1 VTEPATT
8 DPAMTGP
15 TPTDPGAPEAPRT
28 VRAAVGIAIVTALSR
43 LVGFVR
49 VLVVAAVLG
58 TTFLGNAFQ
67 SANSISNVVFELVAA
82 GALSAVLVP
91 AFVELLEDG
100 RQRDAEEVAGGVLGV
115 AVTILG
121 SLALVGVLAAP
132 LLARLLTLG
141 VPEDVAAE
149 QRDLVAFLL
158 VFFLPQVVLYSGG
171 TVATGVLH
179 AKRRF
184 LAVAAAPMANTLVM
198 VACLLAFRAVTDGSS
213 SMDLTL
219 GERLLLAAAGTGGV
233 VAFTGVLMG
242 ACRATGFRLRP
253 RLNGRDPRVVRV
265 LRQAGWGIVL
275 HTSAGVLLGG
285 AILAGAA
292 VKGGVVAYQV
302 AWVFFLAP
310 YAIFAQPIQTAILP
324 EWVVEARDPTMDR
337 FATSVR
343 WAIERIALPVL
354 PLAAAMA
361 ALAAPAMRLVSFG
374 AATENNGPELLA
386 VAIGT
391 LAVGLLPYA
400 AFLLLARAFY
410 ALNDSK
416 TPGKVA
422 LLVAGAGAVVMAV
435 GSAFTQGTARIAVI
449 GLAHTVAQ
457 VLGAVLLVLL
467 LTRRIGRR
475 VLTPVVALMAAISI
489 GVGVLM
495 WIGAGVILESRS
507 GRTADLV
514 AVVAMVVLGGLAVA
528 GLYLVTGVRRRLTER
543 LVVEAEPIDEDAVP
557 AGGFS

>member
-1 VTEPATT
+1 VT
-8 DPAMTGP
+8 
-15 TPTDPGAPEAPRT
+15 EAPRT
-28 VRAAVGIAIVTALSR
+28 VRAAVGIAVVTAASR
-43 LVGFVR
+43 LVGFAR

-58 TTFLGNAFQ
+58 TTYLGNAFQ

-91 AFVELLEDG
+91 AFVELLEG
-100 RQRDAEEVAGGVLGV
+100 GHQREAEEVAGGVLGV
-115 AVTILG
+115 AVAILG

-141 VPEDVAAE
+141 VPDDVATE
-149 QRDLVAFLL
+149 QRQLVAFLL
-158 VFFLPQVVLYSGG
+158 VFFLPQVVLYAGG

-184 LAVAAAPMANTLVM
+184 LAVAAAPMANTVVM
-198 VACLLAFRAVTDGSS
+198 VVCLLAFRAVTDGSS
-213 SMDLTL
+213 SMDLSL
-219 GERLLLAAAGTGGV
+219 GERLLLAVAGTGGV

-242 ACRATGFRLRP
+242 ACRASGFRLRP

-265 LRQAGWGIVL
+265 LHQAGWGIVL

-292 VKGGVVAYQV
+292 VEGGVVAYQV

-324 EWVVEARDPTMDR
+324 EWVVEARDDTMER

-343 WAIERIALPVL
+343 WAIERIAVPVL
-354 PLAAAMA
+354 PLAAAMV
-361 ALAAPAMRLVSFG
+361 ALAGPGMRLVSFG
-374 AATENNGPELLA
+374 AATDGDGPELLA
-386 VAIGT
+386 VAVAT
-391 LAVGLLPYA
+391 LALGLLPYA

-422 LLVAGAGAVVMAV
+422 LVVAGAGALVMAV
-435 GSAFTQGTARIAVI
+435 GAFLTHGSARIAVI
-449 GLAHTVAQ
+449 GLAHTTAQ
-457 VLGAVLLVLL
+457 ILGAAFLIALLG
-467 LTRRIGRR
+467 RRIGRR
-475 VLTPVVALMAAISI
+475 VLTPVVGLMAVISAV
-489 GVGVLM
+489 VGVVM
-495 WIGAGVILESRS
+495 WLGARTFLENHS

-514 AVVAMVVLGGLAVA
+514 AVVAMVVLGGIVTVT
-528 GLYLVTGVRRRLTER
+528 LYAATGVRRRLTER
-543 LVVEAEPIDEDAVP
+543 FVVDADPIDEDAVP

>member
-1 VTEPATT
+1 
-8 DPAMTGP
+8 MT
-15 TPTDPGAPEAPRT
+15 EAPRT
-28 VRAAVGIAIVTALSR
+28 VRAAVGIAVVTAASR
-43 LVGFVR
+43 LVGFAR

-58 TTFLGNAFQ
+58 TTYLGNAFQ

-91 AFVELLEDG
+91 AFVELLEG
-100 RQRDAEEVAGGVLGV
+100 GHQREAEEVAGGVLGV
-115 AVTILG
+115 AVAILG

-141 VPEDVAAE
+141 VPDDVATE
-149 QRDLVAFLL
+149 QRQLVAFLL
-158 VFFLPQVVLYSGG
+158 VFFLPQVVLYAGG

-184 LAVAAAPMANTLVM
+184 LAVAAAPMANTVVM
-198 VACLLAFRAVTDGSS
+198 VVCLLAFRAVTDGSS
-213 SMDLTL
+213 SMDLSL
-219 GERLLLAAAGTGGV
+219 GERLLLAVAGTGGV

-242 ACRATGFRLRP
+242 ACRASGFRLRP

-265 LRQAGWGIVL
+265 LHQAGWGIVL

-292 VKGGVVAYQV
+292 VEGGVIAYQV

-324 EWVVEARDPTMDR
+324 EWVVEARDDTMER

-343 WAIERIALPVL
+343 WAIERIAVPVL
-354 PLAAAMA
+354 PLAAAMV
-361 ALAAPAMRLVSFG
+361 ALAGPGMRLVSFG
-374 AATENNGPELLA
+374 AATDGDGPELLA
-386 VAIGT
+386 VAVAT
-391 LAVGLLPYA
+391 LALGLLPYA

-422 LLVAGAGAVVMAV
+422 LVVAGAGALVMAV
-435 GSAFTQGTARIAVI
+435 GAFLTHGSARIAVI
-449 GLAHTVAQ
+449 GLAHTTAQ
-457 VLGAVLLVLL
+457 TLGAAFLIALLG
-467 LTRRIGRR
+467 RRIGRR
-475 VLTPVVALMAAISI
+475 VLTPVVGLMAVISA
-489 GVGVLM
+489 V
-495 WIGAGVILESRS
+495 AGVVMWLGARTFLENHR

-514 AVVAMVVLGGLAVA
+514 AVVAMVVLGGIVTVT
-528 GLYLVTGVRRRLTER
+528 LYAATGVRRRLTER
-543 LVVEAEPIDEDAVP
+543 LVVDADPIDEDAVP

>member
-1 VTEPATT
+1 MTESPH
-8 DPAMTGP
+8 
-15 TPTDPGAPEAPRT
+15 T
-28 VRAAVGIAIVTALSR
+28 VRAAVGIAVVTASSR
-43 LVGFVR
+43 LVGFAR

-58 TTFLGNAFQ
+58 TTYLGNAFQ

-91 AFVELLEDG
+91 AFVELLEG
-100 RQRDAEEVAGGVLGV
+100 GHERDAEEVAGGVLGV
-115 AVTILG
+115 AVAILG

-141 VPEDVAAE
+141 VPADVAPQ
-149 QRDLVAFLL
+149 QRELVAFLL
-158 VFFLPQVVLYSGG
+158 VFFLPQVVLYAGG

-198 VACLLAFRAVTDGSS
+198 VVCLLAFRAATDGSS
-213 SMDLTL
+213 SMSLSV

-233 VAFTGVLMG
+233 IAFTGVLMG

-253 RLNGRDPRVVRV
+253 RLNGRDPRVARV
-265 LRQAGWGIVL
+265 LHQAGWGIVL

-292 VKGGVVAYQV
+292 VEGGVVAYQV

-324 EWVVEARDPTMDR
+324 EWVVEARDDTMDR

-343 WAIERIALPVL
+343 WAIERIAVPVL

-361 ALAAPAMRLVSFG
+361 ALAGPGMRLVSFG
-374 AATENNGPELLA
+374 AATDGNGPELLA
-386 VAIGT
+386 VAVVT
-391 LAVGLLPYA
+391 LAIGLLPYA

-422 LLVAGAGAVVMAV
+422 LIVAAAGALVMAA
-435 GSAFTQGTARIAVI
+435 GAFLTHGTARIAMI
-449 GLAHTVAQ
+449 GLAHTTAQ
-457 VLGAVLLVLL
+457 VLGAAFLVVLLG
-467 LTRRIGRR
+467 RRIGRH
-475 VLTPVVALMAAISI
+475 VITPVVGLLAAISAV
-489 GVGVLM
+489 VGFVM
-495 WIGAGVILESRS
+495 WLGARAILDSRS
-507 GRTADLV
+507 GRGADLV
-514 AVVAMVVLGGLAVA
+514 AVAAMVVVGGVLTLA
-528 GLYLVTGVRRRLTER
+528 LYAATHVRRRLTER
-543 LVVEAEPIDEDAVP
+543 LVVEAPPIDEDAVP

>member
-1 VTEPATT
+1 
-8 DPAMTGP
+8 MT
-15 TPTDPGAPEAPRT
+15 EAPRT
-28 VRAAVGIAIVTALSR
+28 VRAAVGIAVVTAASR
-43 LVGFVR
+43 LVGFAR

-58 TTFLGNAFQ
+58 TTYLGNAFQ

-91 AFVELLEDG
+91 AFVELLEG
-100 RQRDAEEVAGGVLGV
+100 GHQREAEEVAGGVLGV
-115 AVTILG
+115 AVAILG

-141 VPEDVAAE
+141 VPDDVATE
-149 QRDLVAFLL
+149 QRQLVAFLL
-158 VFFLPQVVLYSGG
+158 VFFLPQVVLYAGG

-184 LAVAAAPMANTLVM
+184 LAVAAAPMANTVVM
-198 VACLLAFRAVTDGSS
+198 VVCLLAFRAVTDGSS
-213 SMDLTL
+213 SMDLSL
-219 GERLLLAAAGTGGV
+219 GERLLLAVAGTGGV

-242 ACRATGFRLRP
+242 ACRASGFRLRP

-265 LRQAGWGIVL
+265 LHQAGWGIVL

-292 VKGGVVAYQV
+292 VEGGVVAYQV

-324 EWVVEARDPTMDR
+324 EWVVEARDDTMER

-343 WAIERIALPVL
+343 WAIERIAVPVL
-354 PLAAAMA
+354 PLAAAMV
-361 ALAAPAMRLVSFG
+361 ALAGPGMRLVSFG
-374 AATENNGPELLA
+374 AATDGDGPELLA
-386 VAIGT
+386 VAVAT
-391 LAVGLLPYA
+391 LALGLLPYA

-422 LLVAGAGAVVMAV
+422 LVVAGAGALVMAV
-435 GSAFTQGTARIAVI
+435 GAFLTHGSARIAVI
-449 GLAHTVAQ
+449 GLAHTTAQ
-457 VLGAVLLVLL
+457 ILGAAFLIVLLG
-467 LTRRIGRR
+467 RRIGRR
-475 VLTPVVALMAAISI
+475 VLTPVVGLMAVISAV
-489 GVGVLM
+489 VGVVM
-495 WIGAGVILESRS
+495 WLGARTFLENHR

-514 AVVAMVVLGGLAVA
+514 AVVAMVVLGGIVTVT
-528 GLYLVTGVRRRLTER
+528 LYAATGVRRRLTER
-543 LVVEAEPIDEDAVP
+543 FVVDADPIDEDAVP

>member
-1 VTEPATT
+1 
-8 DPAMTGP
+8 MT
-15 TPTDPGAPEAPRT
+15 EAPRT
-28 VRAAVGIAIVTALSR
+28 VRAAVGIAVVTAASR
-43 LVGFVR
+43 LVGFAR

-58 TTFLGNAFQ
+58 TTYLGNAFQ

-91 AFVELLEDG
+91 AFVELLEG
-100 RQRDAEEVAGGVLGV
+100 GHQREAEEVAGGVLGV
-115 AVTILG
+115 AVAILG

-141 VPEDVAAE
+141 VPDDVATE
-149 QRDLVAFLL
+149 QRQLVAFLL
-158 VFFLPQVVLYSGG
+158 VFFLPQVVLYAGG

-184 LAVAAAPMANTLVM
+184 LAVAAAPMANTVVM
-198 VACLLAFRAVTDGSS
+198 VVCLLAFRTVTDGSS
-213 SMDLTL
+213 SMDLSL
-219 GERLLLAAAGTGGV
+219 GERLLLAVAGTGGV

-242 ACRATGFRLRP
+242 ACRASGFRLRP

-265 LRQAGWGIVL
+265 LHQAGWGIVL

-292 VKGGVVAYQV
+292 VEGGVVAYQV

-324 EWVVEARDPTMDR
+324 EWVVEARDDTMER

-343 WAIERIALPVL
+343 WAIERIAVPVL
-354 PLAAAMA
+354 PLAAAMV
-361 ALAAPAMRLVSFG
+361 ALAGPGMRLVSFG
-374 AATENNGPELLA
+374 AATDGDGPELLA
-386 VAIGT
+386 VAVAT
-391 LAVGLLPYA
+391 LALGLLPYA

-422 LLVAGAGAVVMAV
+422 LVVAGAGALVMAV
-435 GSAFTQGTARIAVI
+435 GAFLTHGSARIAVI
-449 GLAHTVAQ
+449 GLAHTTAQ
-457 VLGAVLLVLL
+457 ILGAAFLIALLG
-467 LTRRIGRR
+467 RRIGRR
-475 VLTPVVALMAAISI
+475 VLTPVVGLMAVISAV
-489 GVGVLM
+489 VGVVM
-495 WIGAGVILESRS
+495 WLGARTFLENHR

-514 AVVAMVVLGGLAVA
+514 AVVAMVVLGGIVTVT
-528 GLYLVTGVRRRLTER
+528 LYAATGVRRRLTER
-543 LVVEAEPIDEDAVP
+543 LVVDADPIDEDAVP

>member
-1 VTEPATT
+1 
-8 DPAMTGP
+8 MT
-15 TPTDPGAPEAPRT
+15 EAPRT
-28 VRAAVGIAIVTALSR
+28 VRAAVGIAVVTALSR
-43 LVGFVR
+43 VVGFAR

-91 AFVELLEDG
+91 AFVDLLESG
-100 RQRDAEEVAGGVLGV
+100 KQRDAEEVAGGVLGV
-115 AVTILG
+115 AVVLLG

-132 LLARLLTLG
+132 WLARLLTLG
-141 VPEDVAAE
+141 VPERVAAD

-158 VFFLPQVVLYSGG
+158 VFFLPQVVLYAAG

-198 VACLLAFRAVTDGSS
+198 VVCLLAFRAATDGSS
-213 SMDLTL
+213 SLELSL

-233 VAFTGVLMG
+233 IAFTGVLVG

-265 LRQAGWGIVL
+265 LHQAGWGVVL

-292 VKGGVVAYQV
+292 VEGGVVAYQV

-310 YAIFAQPIQTAILP
+310 YAIFCQPIQTAILP
-324 EWVVEARDPTMDR
+324 EWVVETRDATLER
-337 FATSVR
+337 FSTSVR

-354 PLAAAMA
+354 PLAAVMA
-361 ALAAPAMRLVSFG
+361 ALAGPGMRLLSFG
-374 AATENNGPELLA
+374 AATDGNGPELLA
-386 VAIGT
+386 VAVAT
-391 LAVGLLPYA
+391 LAIGLLPYA

-410 ALNDSK
+410 ALGDSK

-422 LLVAGAGAVVMAV
+422 LLVAGAGAAVMAV
-435 GSAFTQGTARIAVI
+435 GAVLTHGTARIAI
-449 GLAHTVAQ
+449 LGLAHTVAQ
-457 VLGAVLLVLL
+457 VLGSIVLVVL
-467 LTRRIGRR
+467 LTRRTGHR
-475 VLTPVVALMAAISI
+475 VVTPVVGVIAAIATV
-489 GVGVLM
+489 VGVLM
-495 WIGAGVILESRS
+495 WLGARAILASS
-507 GRTADLV
+507 DGRGADLV
-514 AVVAMVVLGGLAVA
+514 AVAAMVVAGGALTAALYAAA
-528 GLYLVTGVRRRLTER
+528 GVPKRLTAR
-543 LVVEAEPIDEDAVP
+543 LVVKADPIDEDAVP
-557 AGGFS
+557 AGGFA

>member
-1 VTEPATT
+1 MT
-8 DPAMTGP
+8 D
-15 TPTDPGAPEAPRT
+15 APRT
-28 VRAAVGIAIVTALSR
+28 VRSAVGIAVVTALSR
-43 LVGFVR
+43 VVGFAR

-58 TTFLGNAFQ
+58 TTYLGNAFQ

-91 AFVELLEDG
+91 AFVELLETGHDHE
-100 RQRDAEEVAGGVLGV
+100 AEDVAGGVLGV
-115 AVTILG
+115 AVIGLG
-121 SLALVGVLAAP
+121 TLALIGVVAAP

-141 VPEDVAAE
+141 VPADIAAS

-158 VFFLPQVVLYSGG
+158 VFFLPQVVLYAGG

-184 LAVAAAPMANTLVM
+184 LAVAAAPMANTVVM
-198 VACLLAFRAVTDGSS
+198 VACLLAFRSATGGGSS
-213 SMDLTL
+213 MSLSL

-233 VAFTGVLMG
+233 IAFTAVLMG

-265 LRQAGWGIVL
+265 LRQAGWGVVL
-275 HTSAGVLLGG
+275 HSSAGVLLGG

-292 VKGGVVAYQV
+292 VEGGVVAYQV

-310 YAIFAQPIQTAILP
+310 YAIFCQPIQTAILP
-324 EWVVEARDPTMDR
+324 EWVVEARDDTYER
-337 FATSVR
+337 FTVSVR

-361 ALAAPAMRLVSFG
+361 ALAGPAMRLVSFG
-374 AATENNGPELLA
+374 AATDGNGPALLA
-386 VAIGT
+386 AAVAA
-391 LAVGLLPYA
+391 LAIGLLPYA
-400 AFLLLARAFY
+400 TFLLLARAFY
-410 ALNDSK
+410 ALNDPK

-422 LLVAGAGAVVMAV
+422 LLVAGAGALIMAV
-435 GSAFTQGTARIAVI
+435 GALLTHGTARIGVL

-457 VLGAVLLVLL
+457 VLGSVLLVVL
-467 LTRRIGRR
+467 LTRRTGHR
-475 VLTPVVALMAAISI
+475 VVTPVVGLMAAVSLA
-489 GVGVLM
+489 VGTVMWLGSRVLL
-495 WIGAGVILESRS
+495 ADHQ
-507 GRTADLV
+507 GRGADLV
-514 AVVAMVVLGGLAVA
+514 AVVAMVVLGGALVVGAYALA
-528 GLYLVTGVRRRLTER
+528 GVRGRLTER
-543 LVVEAEPIDEDAVP
+543 LVVEATPIDEDAVP

>member
-1 VTEPATT
+1 
-8 DPAMTGP
+8 MS
-15 TPTDPGAPEAPRT
+15 EAPRT
-28 VRAAVGIAIVTALSR
+28 VRAAVGIAVVTALSR
-43 LVGFVR
+43 LVGFAR

-58 TTFLGNAFQ
+58 TTYLGNAFQ

-91 AFVELLEDG
+91 AFVDLLEG
-100 RQRDAEEVAGGVLGV
+100 GHQRDAEEVAGGVLGV
-115 AVTILG
+115 AVVVLG

-141 VPEDVAAE
+141 VPESVASD
-149 QRDLVAFLL
+149 QRALVAFLL
-158 VFFLPQVVLYSGG
+158 VFFLPQVVLYAGG

-198 VACLLAFRAVTDGSS
+198 VGCLLAFRAATGGSS
-213 SMDLTL
+213 SLALTT

-242 ACRATGFRLRP
+242 ACRASGFRLRP

-265 LRQAGWGIVL
+265 LRQAGWGVVL
-275 HTSAGVLLGG
+275 HSSAGVLLGG

-292 VKGGVVAYQV
+292 VEGGVVAYQV

-310 YAIFAQPIQTAILP
+310 YAVFAQPIQTAILP
-324 EWVVEARDPTMDR
+324 EWVVEARDPTLDR
-337 FATSVR
+337 YGSSVR
-343 WAIERIALPVL
+343 WAVERVAVPVL
-354 PLAAAMA
+354 PLTAVMV

-374 AATENNGPELLA
+374 AATDGDGPVLLA
-386 VAIGT
+386 VAVAT

-435 GSAFTQGTARIAVI
+435 GALFTHGSARIAVI
-449 GLAHTVAQ
+449 GSAHTVAQ
-457 VLGAVLLVLL
+457 VLGSIVLVIL
-467 LTRRIGRR
+467 LTRRTGQR
-475 VLTPVVALMAAISI
+475 VVTPVVGLIAAISAA
-489 GVGVLM
+489 
-495 WIGAGVILESRS
+495 AGVVMWVGARVVLDGVD
-507 GRTADLV
+507 GRVGDLAATASM
-514 AVVAMVVLGGLAVA
+514 AVVGGVIMVGLSAA
-528 GLYLVTGVRRRLTER
+528 TGVRRRLTER
-543 LVVEAEPIDEDAVP
+543 LVVDAEPIDEDAVP
-557 AGGFS
+557 AGGFA

>member
-1 VTEPATT
+1 
-8 DPAMTGP
+8 MT
-15 TPTDPGAPEAPRT
+15 EAPRT
-28 VRAAVGIAIVTALSR
+28 VRAAVGIAVVTAASR
-43 LVGFVR
+43 LVGFAR

-58 TTFLGNAFQ
+58 TTYLGNAFQ

-91 AFVELLEDG
+91 AFVELLEG
-100 RQRDAEEVAGGVLGV
+100 GHQREAEEVAGGVLGV
-115 AVTILG
+115 AVAILG

-141 VPEDVAAE
+141 VPDDVATE
-149 QRDLVAFLL
+149 QRQLVAFLL
-158 VFFLPQVVLYSGG
+158 VFFLPQVVLYAGG

-184 LAVAAAPMANTLVM
+184 LAVAAAPMANTVVM
-198 VACLLAFRAVTDGSS
+198 VVCLLAFRAVTDGSS
-213 SMDLTL
+213 SMDLSL
-219 GERLLLAAAGTGGV
+219 GERLLLAVAGTGGV

-242 ACRATGFRLRP
+242 ACRASGFRLRP

-265 LRQAGWGIVL
+265 LHQAGWGIVL

-292 VKGGVVAYQV
+292 VEGGVVAYQV

-324 EWVVEARDPTMDR
+324 EWVVEARDDTMER

-343 WAIERIALPVL
+343 WAIERIAVPVL
-354 PLAAAMA
+354 PLAAAMV
-361 ALAAPAMRLVSFG
+361 ALAGPGMRLVSFG
-374 AATENNGPELLA
+374 AATDGDGPELLA
-386 VAIGT
+386 VAVAT
-391 LAVGLLPYA
+391 LALGLLPYA

-422 LLVAGAGAVVMAV
+422 LVVAGAGALVMAV
-435 GSAFTQGTARIAVI
+435 GAFLTHGSARIAVI
-449 GLAHTVAQ
+449 GLAHTTAQ
-457 VLGAVLLVLL
+457 ILGAAFLIALLG
-467 LTRRIGRR
+467 RRIGRR
-475 VLTPVVALMAAISI
+475 VLTPVVGLMAVISAV
-489 GVGVLM
+489 VGVVM
-495 WIGAGVILESRS
+495 WLGARTFLENHR

-514 AVVAMVVLGGLAVA
+514 AVVAMVVLGGIVTVT
-528 GLYLVTGVRRRLTER
+528 LYAATGVRRRLTER
-543 LVVEAEPIDEDAVP
+543 LVVDADPIDEDAVP

>member
-1 VTEPATT
+1 VT
-8 DPAMTGP
+8 
-15 TPTDPGAPEAPRT
+15 EAPRT

-43 LVGFVR
+43 LVGFAR

-58 TTFLGNAFQ
+58 TTYLGNAFQ

-91 AFVELLEDG
+91 AFVALLEDG
-100 RQRDAEEVAGGVLGV
+100 KAREAEEVAGGVLGV
-115 AVTILG
+115 AVIGLG
-121 SLALVGVLAAP
+121 SIALVGVLAAP

-141 VPEDVAAE
+141 VPADIASS

-158 VFFLPQVVLYSGG
+158 VFFLPQVVLYAAG
-171 TVATGVLH
+171 TVATGILH

-184 LAVAAAPMANTLVM
+184 LAVAAAPMANTVVM
-198 VACLLAFRAVTDGSS
+198 VACLLAFRHATDGSS
-213 SMDLTL
+213 SLALST

-233 VAFTGVLMG
+233 VAFTAVLVG

-253 RLNGRDPRVVRV
+253 RLNGRDPRVLRV
-265 LRQAGWGIVL
+265 LRQAGWGVVL

-292 VKGGVVAYQV
+292 VEGGVVAYQV

-324 EWVVEARDPTMDR
+324 EWVVEARDGTFDR

-343 WAIERIALPVL
+343 WAVERIALPVL
-354 PLAAAMA
+354 PLAAAMV
-361 ALAAPAMRLVSFG
+361 ALAGPAMRLVSFG
-374 AATENNGPELLA
+374 AASDGAGPELLA
-386 VAIGT
+386 VAVAT

-410 ALNDSK
+410 ALGDPR

-422 LLVAGAGAVVMAV
+422 LAVAGVGALVMAV
-435 GSAFTQGTARIAVI
+435 GSLLTDGTARLAVI
-449 GLAHTVAQ
+449 GSAHTVAQ
-457 VLGAVLLVLL
+457 VAGSVVLVVL
-467 LTRRIGRR
+467 LTRRTGQR
-475 VLTPVVALMAAISI
+475 VLTPVVATMAMASLVGGVVMWLGADRILASAEGRSADLMA
-489 GVGVLM
+489 
-495 WIGAGVILESRS
+495 
-507 GRTADLV
+507 V
-514 AVVAMVVLGGLAVA
+514 AAMVVVGGLVVG
-528 GLYLVTGVRRRLTER
+528 GLYALTGVRGRLTER
-543 LVVEAEPIDEDAVP
+543 LVVDADPIDDDAVP

>member
-1 VTEPATT
+1 
-8 DPAMTGP
+8 MT
-15 TPTDPGAPEAPRT
+15 EAPRT
-28 VRAAVGIAIVTALSR
+28 VRAAVGIAVVTAASR
-43 LVGFVR
+43 LVGFAR

-58 TTFLGNAFQ
+58 TTYLGNAFQ

-91 AFVELLEDG
+91 AFVELLEG
-100 RQRDAEEVAGGVLGV
+100 GHQREAEEVAGGVLGV
-115 AVTILG
+115 AVAILG

-141 VPEDVAAE
+141 VPDDVATE
-149 QRDLVAFLL
+149 QRQLVAFLL
-158 VFFLPQVVLYSGG
+158 VFFLPQVVLYAGG

-184 LAVAAAPMANTLVM
+184 LAVAAAPMANTVVM
-198 VACLLAFRAVTDGSS
+198 VVCLLAFRAVTDGSS
-213 SMDLTL
+213 SMDLSL
-219 GERLLLAAAGTGGV
+219 GERLLLAVAGTGGV

-242 ACRATGFRLRP
+242 ACRASGFRLRP

-265 LRQAGWGIVL
+265 LHQAGWGIVL

-292 VKGGVVAYQV
+292 VEGGVVAYQV

-324 EWVVEARDPTMDR
+324 EWVVEARDDTMER

-343 WAIERIALPVL
+343 WAIERIAVPVL
-354 PLAAAMA
+354 PLAAAMV
-361 ALAAPAMRLVSFG
+361 ALAGPGMRLVSFG
-374 AATENNGPELLA
+374 AATDGDGPELLA
-386 VAIGT
+386 VAVAT
-391 LAVGLLPYA
+391 LALGLLPYA

-422 LLVAGAGAVVMAV
+422 LVVAGAGALVMAV
-435 GSAFTQGTARIAVI
+435 GAFLTHGSARIAVI
-449 GLAHTVAQ
+449 GLAHTTAQ
-457 VLGAVLLVLL
+457 TLGAAFLIALLG
-467 LTRRIGRR
+467 RRIGRR
-475 VLTPVVALMAAISI
+475 VLTPVVGLMAVISA
-489 GVGVLM
+489 V
-495 WIGAGVILESRS
+495 AGVVMWLGARTFLENHR

-514 AVVAMVVLGGLAVA
+514 AVVAMVVLGGIVTVT
-528 GLYLVTGVRRRLTER
+528 LYAATGVRRRLTER
-543 LVVEAEPIDEDAVP
+543 LVVDADPIDEDAVP

>member
-1 VTEPATT
+1 VT
-8 DPAMTGP
+8 D
-15 TPTDPGAPEAPRT
+15 APRT

-43 LVGFVR
+43 VVGFVR

-58 TTFLGNAFQ
+58 TTYLGNAFQ

-91 AFVELLEDG
+91 AFVALLEEG
-100 RQRDAEEVAGGVLGV
+100 KERDAEEVAGGVLGV
-115 AVTILG
+115 AVVGLG
-121 SLALVGVLAAP
+121 SLALIGVLAAP

-141 VPEDVAAE
+141 VPDEVAAD

-158 VFFLPQVVLYSGG
+158 VFFLPQVVLYAGG

-184 LAVAAAPMANTLVM
+184 LAVAAAPMANTVVM
-198 VACLLAFRAVTDGSS
+198 VACLLAFRAATDGSS
-213 SMDLTL
+213 SLVLTT

-233 VAFTGVLMG
+233 VAFTAVLMG
-242 ACRATGFRLRP
+242 ACRATGFHLRP

-265 LRQAGWGIVL
+265 LRHAGWGVVL

-292 VKGGVVAYQV
+292 VEGGVVAYQV

-324 EWVVEARDPTMDR
+324 EWVVEARDDTLDR

-343 WAIERIALPVL
+343 WAIERISLPVL
-354 PLAAAMA
+354 PLAAAMV
-361 ALAAPAMRLVSFG
+361 ALAGPAMRLVSFG
-374 AATENNGPELLA
+374 AATEGDGPELLA
-386 VAIGT
+386 VAVAT

-410 ALNDSK
+410 ALNDPK

-422 LLVAGAGAVVMAV
+422 LAVAAAGAAVMAV
-435 GSAFTQGTARIAVI
+435 GSLLTEGTARLAVI
-449 GLAHTVAQ
+449 GAAHTVAQ
-457 VLGAVLLVLL
+457 VLGSVVLVVLLA
-467 LTRRIGRR
+467 RRTGRGAF
-475 VLTPVVALMAAISI
+475 TPVVASMAAASA
-489 GVGVLM
+489 VAAVVM
-495 WIGAGVILESRS
+495 WLGAQWILDSTD
-507 GRTADLV
+507 GRGGDLV
-514 AVVAMVVLGGLAVA
+514 AVASMVLVGAVVVVA
-528 GLYLVTGVRRRLTER
+528 LYAVTGVRRRLTVR
-543 LVVEAEPIDEDAVP
+543 TVVAGDPVDDDAVP

>member
-1 VTEPATT
+1 
-8 DPAMTGP
+8 MT
-15 TPTDPGAPEAPRT
+15 EAPRT

-43 LVGFVR
+43 LVGFAR

-58 TTFLGNAFQ
+58 TTYLGNAFQ

-91 AFVELLEDG
+91 AFVELLEG
-100 RQRDAEEVAGGVLGV
+100 GQQREAEEVAGGVLGV
-115 AVTILG
+115 AVVLLG
-121 SLALVGVLAAP
+121 SLALIGVLAAP

-141 VPEDVAAE
+141 VPSDVAAE

-158 VFFLPQVVLYSGG
+158 VFFLPQVVLYAGG

-198 VACLLAFRAVTDGSS
+198 VVCLLAFRAATDGSS
-213 SMDLTL
+213 SLELST

-233 VAFTGVLMG
+233 IAFTGVLMG

-265 LRQAGWGIVL
+265 LHQAGWGIVL

-292 VKGGVVAYQV
+292 VEGGVVAYQV

-361 ALAAPAMRLVSFG
+361 ALAGPGMRLVSFG
-374 AATENNGPELLA
+374 AATDGNGPELLA
-386 VAIGT
+386 VAVAT
-391 LAVGLLPYA
+391 LAIGLLPYA

-410 ALNDSK
+410 ALSDSK

-422 LLVAGAGAVVMAV
+422 LVVAGVGALVMAV
-435 GSAFTQGTARIAVI
+435 GAFLTQGTARLAVI

-457 VLGAVLLVLL
+457 VLGAAFLVVLLA
-467 LTRRIGRR
+467 RRTGRR
-475 VLTPVVALMAAISI
+475 VITPVVGLMAAISAV
-489 GVGVLM
+489 VGFLM
-495 WIGAGVILESRS
+495 WLGARAVLEGRS
-507 GRTADLV
+507 GRGADLV
-514 AVVAMVVLGGLAVA
+514 AVAAMVVLGGVA
-528 GLYLVTGVRRRLTER
+528 TVALYAVTGVRRRLTER
-543 LVVEAEPIDEDAVP
+543 LIVDAEPIDEDAVP
-557 AGGFS
+557 AGGFT

>member
-1 VTEPATT
+1 VT
-8 DPAMTGP
+8 
-15 TPTDPGAPEAPRT
+15 EAPRT
-28 VRAAVGIAIVTALSR
+28 VRAAVGIAVVTAASR
-43 LVGFVR
+43 LVGFAR

-58 TTFLGNAFQ
+58 TTYLGNAFQ

-91 AFVELLEDG
+91 AFVELLEG
-100 RQRDAEEVAGGVLGV
+100 GPQREAEEVAGGVLGV
-115 AVTILG
+115 AVAILG

-141 VPEDVAAE
+141 VPDDVATE
-149 QRDLVAFLL
+149 QRQLVAFLL
-158 VFFLPQVVLYSGG
+158 VFFLPQVVLYAGG

-184 LAVAAAPMANTLVM
+184 LAVAAAPMANTVVM
-198 VACLLAFRAVTDGSS
+198 VVCLLAFRAVTDGSS
-213 SMDLTL
+213 SMDLSL
-219 GERLLLAAAGTGGV
+219 GERLLLAVAGTGGV

-242 ACRATGFRLRP
+242 ACRASGFRLRP

-265 LRQAGWGIVL
+265 LHQAGWGIVL

-292 VKGGVVAYQV
+292 VEGGVVAYQV

-324 EWVVEARDPTMDR
+324 EWVVEARDDTMER

-343 WAIERIALPVL
+343 WAIERIAVPVL
-354 PLAAAMA
+354 PLAAAMV
-361 ALAAPAMRLVSFG
+361 ALAGPGMRLVSFG
-374 AATENNGPELLA
+374 AATDGDGPELLA
-386 VAIGT
+386 VAVAT
-391 LAVGLLPYA
+391 LALGLLPYA

-422 LLVAGAGAVVMAV
+422 LVVAGAGALVMAV
-435 GSAFTQGTARIAVI
+435 GAFLTHGSARIAVI
-449 GLAHTVAQ
+449 GLAHTTAQ
-457 VLGAVLLVLL
+457 ILGAAFLIALLG
-467 LTRRIGRR
+467 RRIGRR
-475 VLTPVVALMAAISI
+475 VLTPVVGLMAVISAV
-489 GVGVLM
+489 VGVVM
-495 WIGAGVILESRS
+495 WLGARTFLENHR

-514 AVVAMVVLGGLAVA
+514 AVVAMVVLGGIVTVT
-528 GLYLVTGVRRRLTER
+528 LYAATGVRRRLTER
-543 LVVEAEPIDEDAVP
+543 LVVDADPIDEDAVP

>member
-1 VTEPATT
+1 VT
-8 DPAMTGP
+8 D
-15 TPTDPGAPEAPRT
+15 APRT
-28 VRAAVGIAIVTALSR
+28 VRSAVGIAIVTALSR
-43 LVGFVR
+43 VVGFAR

-58 TTFLGNAFQ
+58 TTYLGNAFQ

-91 AFVELLEDG
+91 AFVELLEAG
-100 RQRDAEEVAGGVLGV
+100 RQGEAEEVAGGVLGV
-115 AVTILG
+115 AVGILG

-141 VPEDVAAE
+141 VPADVADQ
-149 QRDLVAFLL
+149 QRTLVAFLL
-158 VFFLPQVVLYSGG
+158 VFFLPQVVLYAGG

-184 LAVAAAPMANTLVM
+184 LAVAAAPMANTVVM
-198 VACLLAFRAVTDGSS
+198 VACLLAFRSVTGGSS
-213 SMDLTL
+213 SMDLTV

-233 VAFTGVLMG
+233 IAFTGVLMG

-292 VKGGVVAYQV
+292 VEGGVVAYQV

-337 FATSVR
+337 FGASVR
-343 WAIERIALPVL
+343 WAIERIAVPVL

-361 ALAAPAMRLVSFG
+361 ALAVPAMRLLSFG
-374 AATENNGPELLA
+374 AATDGDGPALLA
-386 VAIGT
+386 VAVAT
-391 LAVGLLPYA
+391 LAIGLLPYA

-410 ALNDSK
+410 ALDDSK

-435 GSAFTQGTARIAVI
+435 GAPLTHGTARLAVI
-449 GLAHTVAQ
+449 GVAHTVAQ
-457 VLGAVLLVLL
+457 VLGAGLLVVLLA
-467 LTRRIGRR
+467 RRTGQR
-475 VLTPVVALMAAISI
+475 VLTPVVGAMAAISAL
-489 GVGVLM
+489 VGSAM
-495 WIGAGVILESRS
+495 WVGARAILSSRS
-507 GRTADLV
+507 GRAADLA
-514 AVVAMVVLGGLAVA
+514 AVMSMVLLGALAIA
-528 GLYLVTGVRRRLTER
+528 GLYLLTGVRRRLTER
-543 LVVEAEPIDEDAVP
+543 IVVPADPIDEDAVP
-557 AGGFS
+557 AGGFA